1 MRGFSAMLRRVTSA
15 SARPDPNP
23 QHAKLIAATRDD
35 GLGGRLLAMVNA
47 KALADATGHRF
58 GFTWKRAVSDKTF
71 HIVDTVDK
79 IFNPE
84 FIEKHWLGEKIRETD
99 LEVLKKGKFTRASLN
114 ASAGRSFFRGWL
126 CNDFNVLES
135 FRDKGKRIATSET
148 IRTLG
153 FAEPVN
159 HALHAAQSCQFPG
172 QMAGLH
178 LRSGDIV
185 RGKYR
190 SMLNF
195 NGKVI
200 PSTLAKAIV
209 AELASQGIATLLV
222 GQDRA
227 TLDYLRSETGAL
239 LTDDFGANEFE
250 DETLRAFFEM
260 GLLARCQRI
269 YAGSSV
275 FASVSS
281 VMSGIPRTRTT
292 ALFSPPLAAQLMLE
306 ELERHQS
313 DYHPFE
319 AAFGYLSA
327 FLNIEDDISPA
338 QARDILGKG
347 YALDPENDAYALK
360 IVASYFREKDY
371 ASGEA
376 VLKSRMTA
384 QFEARP
390 KVPLPMLLA
399 LSRKTEHG
407 HAMGKDFASY
417 FAAAK
422 AGHPYATAC
431 AAHILHDGFGE
442 LKQALE
448 MIARSQAAEPA
459 NALFRTIRRYIR
471 PIATRESSPLLK
483 ARLRLWK
490 AGIRI

>member
-99 LEVLKKGKFTRASLN
+99 LEVLKKGKFTRASLD

-281 VMSGIPRTRTT
+281 VMSGIPCTRTT

-306 ELERHQS
+306 ELERHES

-376 VLKSRMTA
+376 ILKSRMTA

-390 KVPLPMLLA
+390 KVPLPMLTA
-399 LSRKTEHG
+399 LSRKTVHG
-407 HAMGKDFASY
+407 YAMGKDFAPY
-417 FAAAK
+417 VAAAK
-422 AGHPYATAC
+422 AGYPYAAAC
-431 AAHILHDGFGE
+431 AAHILHE
-442 LKQALE
+442 ALE
-448 MIARSQAAEPA
+448 DMESASSMATIAIKAEPKNRIFKQVA
-459 NALFRTIRRYIR
+459 RQVGSVASGKSGRL
-471 PIATRESSPLLK
+471 SQL
-483 ARLRLWK
+483 RLRLRK

>member
-1 MRGFSAMLRRVTSA
+1 MRGFSSMLRKVMSA
-15 SARPDPNP
+15 SARPDLNS

-71 HIVDTVDK
+71 HIVDAVDK
-79 IFNPE
+79 IFNPD

-114 ASAGRSFFRGWL
+114 ASARRSFFRGWL
-126 CNDFNVLES
+126 CNDFKVLES
-135 FRDKGKRIATSET
+135 FRDKGKPLATSET
-148 IRTLG
+148 IRTIG

-159 HALHAAQSCQFPG
+159 HALRAAESCQFPG

-209 AELASQGIATLLV
+209 AELASQGMATLLV

-227 TLDYLRSETGAL
+227 TLDYLRSQTGAL

-250 DETLRAFFEM
+250 DQTLRAFFEM
-260 GLLARCQRI
+260 ALLARCQRI

-275 FASVSS
+275 FASVAS
-281 VMSGIPRTRTT
+281 VMGGSPHIKTT
-292 ALFSPPLAAQLMLE
+292 KLFSPPRAAQLMLG
-306 ELERHQS
+306 ELAQNHA
-313 DYHPFE
+313 DYHPRE

-327 FLNIEDDISPA
+327 FLALEDEVSPA
-338 QARDILGKG
+338 KAREILGKG
-347 YALDPENDAYALK
+347 YALDPENDVYALK
-360 IVASYFREKDY
+360 IVASYFRDKDY
-371 ASGEA
+371 AAGEA
-376 VLKSRMTA
+376 ILKSRMTA

-399 LSRKTEHG
+399 LSRKTVHG
-407 HAMGKDFASY
+407 HTMGKDFASY
-417 FAAAK
+417 FAAAR

-431 AAHILHDGFGE
+431 SAHILHDGFGE
-442 LKQALE
+442 LKPALE

>member
-1 MRGFSAMLRRVTSA
+1 M
-15 SARPDPNP
+15 
-23 QHAKLIAATRDD
+23 
-35 GLGGRLLAMVNA
+35 GGRLLAMVNA

-71 HIVDTVDK
+71 HIVDTVDN
-79 IFNPE
+79 IFNPD
-84 FIEKHWLGEKIRETD
+84 FIEKHWLGEKIRETN
-99 LEVLKKGKFTRASLN
+99 LAVLKKNKFTRASLN
-114 ASAGRSFFRGWL
+114 ASARRSYFRGWL

-135 FRDKGKRIATSET
+135 FRDNGKPLATSET
-148 IRTLG
+148 IRTIG
-153 FAEPVN
+153 FAESVQ
-159 HALHAAQSCQFPG
+159 HALRTAESCHFPG
-172 QMAGLH
+172 QMVGLH

-200 PSTLAKAIV
+200 PSTLAKAII
-209 AELASQGIATLLV
+209 AELASQGMATLLV

-227 TLDYLRSETGAL
+227 TLDYLRSQTGAL

-250 DETLRAFFEM
+250 DQTLRAFFEM
-260 GLLARCQRI
+260 ALLARCQRI

-275 FASVSS
+275 FASVAS
-281 VMSGIPRTRTT
+281 VMGGSPHIKATK
-292 ALFSPPLAAQLMLE
+292 LFSPPRAAQLMLG
-306 ELERHQS
+306 ELAQNHA
-313 DYHPFE
+313 DYHPRE

-327 FLNIEDDISPA
+327 FLAIEDEISPVR
-338 QARDILGKG
+338 AREILGKG
-347 YALDPENDAYALK
+347 YALDPENDVYALK

-371 ASGEA
+371 AAGEA
-376 VLKSRMTA
+376 ILKSRMTA

-399 LSRKTEHG
+399 LSRKTVHG

-417 FAAAK
+417 FAAAR

-431 AAHILHDGFGE
+431 SAHILHDGFGE
-442 LKQALE
+442 LKPALE

>member
-84 FIEKHWLGEKIRETD
+84 FIAKHWLGEKIRETD

-153 FAEPVN
+153 FSEPVN

-347 YALDPENDAYALK
+347 YALDPGNDAYALK

-371 ASGEA
+371 AAGEA
-376 VLKSRMTA
+376 ILKSRMTA

-390 KVPLPMLLA
+390 KVPLPMLAA
-399 LSRKTEHG
+399 LSRKTVHG
-407 HAMGKDFASY
+407 YAMGKDFAPY
-417 FAAAK
+417 VAAAK
-422 AGHPYATAC
+422 AGYPYAAAC
-431 AAHILHDGFGE
+431 AAHILHE
-442 LKQALE
+442 ALE
-448 MIARSQAAEPA
+448 DMGSASSMATIAIKAEPKNRIFKQVA
-459 NALFRTIRRYIR
+459 RQMGSVAGKSGRL
-471 PIATRESSPLLK
+471 SQL
-483 ARLRLWK
+483 RLRLRK

>member
-1 MRGFSAMLRRVTSA
+1 MLRRVTSA
-15 SARPDPNP
+15 SARPDRNP
-23 QHAKLIAATRDD
+23 RHAKLIAATRDD

-79 IFNPE
+79 IFAPD
-84 FIEKHWLGEKIRETD
+84 FIEKHWLGEKITGTP
-99 LEVLKKGKFTRASLN
+99 LEILKKGKFTRASLN
-114 ASAGRSFFRGWL
+114 ASARRSFFRGWL

-135 FRDKGKRIATSET
+135 FRDNGKPLATSDT
-148 IRTLG
+148 IRTIG

-159 HALHAAQSCQFPG
+159 HALRTAQSCQFPE

-190 SMLNF
+190 STLNF

-227 TLDYLRSETGAL
+227 TLDYLRSQTGAL

-250 DETLRAFFEM
+250 DQTLRAFFEM
-260 GLLARCQRI
+260 ALLARCQRI

-275 FASVSS
+275 FASVAS
-281 VMSGIPRTRTT
+281 VMGGSPRIKTT
-292 ALFSPPLAAQLMLE
+292 ALFSPPRTSQLMLD
-306 ELERHQS
+306 ELAHNHA
-313 DYHPFE
+313 DYHPLE

-327 FLNIEDDISPA
+327 FLAVEDDISPA
-338 QARDILGKG
+338 RARDILGKG
-347 YALDPENDAYALK
+347 CALDPENDAYALK

-371 ASGEA
+371 SSGEA
-376 VLKSRMTA
+376 ILKSRMTA
-384 QFEARP
+384 QFEAHP
-390 KVPLPMLLA
+390 KMPLPMLSA
-399 LSRKTEHG
+399 LSRKTMHG
-407 HAMGKDFASY
+407 HAMGKDFAFY
-417 FAAAK
+417 LAAAK

-442 LKQALE
+442 LKPALE
-448 MIARSQAAEPA
+448 MIAGSQAAEPA
-459 NALFRTIRRYIR
+459 NALFRKIRRYIR